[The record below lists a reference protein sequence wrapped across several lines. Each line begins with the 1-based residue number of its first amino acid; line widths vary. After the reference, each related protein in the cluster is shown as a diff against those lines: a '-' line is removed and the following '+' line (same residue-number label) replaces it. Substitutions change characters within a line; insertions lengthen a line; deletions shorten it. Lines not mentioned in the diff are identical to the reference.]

1 MVLLHTACMARWHGR
16 WRQGQTEHNGVVLHK
31 QKALDYA
38 EENKAKLAQ
47 VCPNGSQPWRG
58 LGYRWCCAVL
68 CCAVLCCAAMCAA
81 K

>member
-1 MVLLHTACMARWHGR
+1 MAWWHGR

-47 VCPNGSQPWRG
+47 ARPSCE
-58 LGYRWCCAVL
+58 Y
-68 CCAVLCCAAMCAA
+68 AASIGFEARLHGPSSA
-81 K
+81 LVQKLLPQLHLPQDGAL